1 MTARLMH
8 KSVLLPMIGAAALAT
23 ALAGCGK
30 PGAKPGGPPP
40 GMMVNVVAVKATA
53 EPIEDTLTFVGT
65 LMANES
71 VEVRSEIDGTIEEIG
86 FKEGQKVKKGST
98 LFRIDQG
105 QLKAS
110 LSKAEAEMKLAEA
123 TRKRYDGLVEGG
135 AVSRQEFDQAV
146 SAFDAAKAAVDLL
159 KEQLSD
165 ATIEAPFD
173 GTAGSREISL
183 GQYVSRGTP
192 LTMLVS
198 QDPVKVEFQVPERY
212 LSLLK
217 EKQPVS
223 VSVAAYP
230 DVLFTGD
237 VYFIAPQ
244 IDPSLRTVLVK
255 ALVPNPD
262 NTLRHGM
269 FASVS
274 LRAQLREKAV
284 VIPES
289 ALVIQGKDT
298 VVFAV
303 DAEGAV
309 QSRPVKTGLR
319 LAGKAEIVSGVDPG
333 DVVIIEG
340 TQKVGPGA
348 KVAVRYAEPAKAPA
362 LVPTAAR

>member
-1 MTARLMH
+1 MIARLMNRAT
-8 KSVLLPMIGAAALAT
+8 LLPVIGAAALAT

-40 GMMVNVVAVKATA
+40 GMMVNVVAVKAAA
-53 EPIEDTLTFVGT
+53 ESIEDTLTFVGT

-86 FKEGQKVKKGST
+86 FEEGQKVKKGT
-98 LFRIDQG
+98 VLFRIDQG

-110 LSKAEAEMKLAEA
+110 LSKAEAELKLAEA

-146 SAFDAAKAAVDLL
+146 SAFDAAKSAVELL
-159 KEQLSD
+159 KEQLSA
-165 ATIEAPFD
+165 ATIETSFD
-173 GTAGSREISL
+173 GTMGSREVSL

-198 QDPVKVEFQVPERY
+198 QDPIKVEFQVPERY

-230 DVLFTGD
+230 DAPFTGE

-244 IDPSLRTVLVK
+244 INPSLRTVLVK

-269 FASVS
+269 FASIS

-289 ALVIQGKDT
+289 ALVIQGKETIVFVVNAEGT
-298 VVFAV
+298 VVPH
-303 DAEGAV
+303 
-309 QSRPVKTGLR
+309 PVKPGLR
-319 LAGKAEIVSGVDPG
+319 LAGKVEIVSGVSPS
-333 DVVIIEG
+333 DVVIVEG

-348 KVAVRYAEPAKAPA
+348 KVAVRFAEP
-362 LVPTAAR
+362 TASR